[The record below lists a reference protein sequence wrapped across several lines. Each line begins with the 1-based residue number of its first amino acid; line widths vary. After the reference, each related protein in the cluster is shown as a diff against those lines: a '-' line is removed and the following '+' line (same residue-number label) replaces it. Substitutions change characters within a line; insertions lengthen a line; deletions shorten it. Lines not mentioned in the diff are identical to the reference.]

1 MALVMTQGPS
11 ALEFENQVVEVT
23 CTDALSKGNLVE
35 FTLASEEYTACTK
48 STNALNGA
56 GVLMGIAL
64 ADVAA
69 GAKGNIGVRGQF
81 AATCDSEVVAGNAL
95 MASAGHAG
103 NLDAIAAPAGDGTTT
118 GKVVGIALGASATDT
133 DLTQVLFD
141 GINGFSS
148 HSL

>member
-35 FTLASEEYTACTK
+35 FTLSNGEYAACTK
-48 STNALNGA
+48 STAAVNAT
-56 GVLMGIAL
+56 GVIMGIAM

-81 AATCDSEVVAGNAL
+81 AATCDTEVAAGNAL
-95 MASAGHAG
+95 HASADHAG
-103 NLDAIAAPAGDGTTT
+103 NLDVATTPAGGGTTIT
-118 GKVVGIALGASATDT
+118 KVVGIALEASASDT
-133 DLTQVLFD
+133 ALTQVLFD
-141 GINGFSS
+141 GITGFSS
-148 HSL
+148 QSL

>member
-11 ALEFENQVVEVT
+11 ALAFENQVVEVT

-48 STNALNGA
+48 STAALNGA
-56 GVLMGIAL
+56 AVLMGIAL

-81 AATCDSEVVAGNAL
+81 AATCDSQVVAGNAL
-95 MASAGHAG
+95 MASGDHAG
-103 NLDAIAAPAGDGTTT
+103 NLDVIAAPAGGGVTT
-118 GKVVGIALGASATDT
+118 GKIVGIALGASASDI

-141 GINGFSS
+141 GITGFSS
-148 HSL
+148 QSL